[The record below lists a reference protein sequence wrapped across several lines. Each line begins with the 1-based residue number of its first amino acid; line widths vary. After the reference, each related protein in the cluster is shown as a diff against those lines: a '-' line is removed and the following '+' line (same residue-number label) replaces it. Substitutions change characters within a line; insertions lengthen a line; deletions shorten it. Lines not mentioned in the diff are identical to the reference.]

1 MLRFSTRS
9 ERDEVERLIAKAA
22 FYRTLSSRMA
32 IEIARVKAEMEAMEP
47 KEKPVIT
54 NDPVDNNLQTG
65 DSRLLGGGMSI
76 HAPYR
81 KTDNIVDPWL

>member
-1 MLRFSTRS
+1 
-9 ERDEVERLIAKAA
+9 
-22 FYRTLSSRMA
+22 MA

-54 NDPVDNNLQTG
+54 NDPIDNNLQTG